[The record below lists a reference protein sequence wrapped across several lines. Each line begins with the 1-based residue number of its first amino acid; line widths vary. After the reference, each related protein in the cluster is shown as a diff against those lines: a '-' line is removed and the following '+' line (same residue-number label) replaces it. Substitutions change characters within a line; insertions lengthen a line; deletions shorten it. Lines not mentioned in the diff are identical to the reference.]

1 MSRKAALWVV
11 VALVALTVGVVA
23 LAAAT
28 HSYVPLFLCWIFEA
42 PIPWIAARSV
52 KGRPAN

>member
-1 MSRKAALWVV
+1 VSRKAALWVV
-11 VALVALTVGVVA
+11 VALVVATVGVVV

-28 HSYVPLFLCWIFEA
+28 HSYVPLFLCWIFQA
-42 PIPWIAARSV
+42 PIPWIAGRSV

>member
-1 MSRKAALWVV
+1 MSRRAALWVV
-11 VALVALTVGVVA
+11 LALVAATVGVVA

-28 HSYVPLFLCWIFEA
+28 HSYVPLFICWIFQA